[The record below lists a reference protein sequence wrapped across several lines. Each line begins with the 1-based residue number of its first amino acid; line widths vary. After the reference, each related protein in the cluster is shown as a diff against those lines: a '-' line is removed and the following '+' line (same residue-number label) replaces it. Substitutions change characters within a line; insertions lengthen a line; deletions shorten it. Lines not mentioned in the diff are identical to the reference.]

1 MLLLNNSE
9 MTVPKAQEPLA
20 PLEDQPVA
28 MLSDSENVLCVHVHG
43 CVGARTHT
51 RMQAQRVP
59 PQQCCPP

>member
-1 MLLLNNSE
+1 MLLLNSE
-9 MTVPKAQEPLA
+9 MIVPKAREPLA

-28 MLSDSENVLCVHVHG
+28 MLSNSEIVLCVHVHG

-51 RMQAQRVP
+51 HRQARRVP